1 MTDDFNPV
9 FTLETGVSSWEDDF
23 LSTQDTDKDAVFRKI
38 QVLDQ
43 HSGSTFSGRDDH
55 LTVFDG
61 SRFRKIIVSGGI
73 PTETF
78 PKLAAAGVFRKD
90 HHFVTGLQNG
100 VPTNN
105 TQFVLRRIETSSESS
120 PSSNSPDP
128 SFPPVVISKKY
139 GPASAR
145 LV

>member
-9 FTLETGVSSWEDDF
+9 FTLETGVSSREDDF
-23 LSTQDTDKDAVFRKI
+23 LSTQDTDEDAVFRKI

-43 HSGSTFSGRDDH
+43 HSGSTFSGRNDH

-61 SRFRKIIVSGGI
+61 SRFRKIIFSGGI
-73 PTETF
+73 ATETF

-90 HHFVTGLQNG
+90 HHFVPGLQNG

-105 TQFVLRRIETSSESS
+105 TQFVSATNRDQQRIFSQFQF
-120 PSSNSPDP
+120 PDLH
-128 SFPPVVISKKY
+128 SHQ
-139 GPASAR
+139 G
-145 LV
+145 